1 MIESPLT
8 QTFKQQ
14 SESFKNL
21 KEAVKESSEGLSS
34 ANSKTNS
41 KKIDRLKSKINK
53 NKEPSSFKNI
63 GELSLEENRLTNLDS
78 KKWSFWVFK
87 NKAFQKVC

>member
-14 SESFKNL
+14 SELSKNL
-21 KEAVKESSEGLSS
+21 REAVKESSEGLSS
-34 ANSKTNS
+34 ANLKTNS
-41 KKIDRLKSKINK
+41 KKIGRLKSKINK

-63 GELSLEENRLTNLDS
+63 GELSLGEDRLTNLDS
-78 KKWSFWVFK
+78 KK
-87 NKAFQKVC
+87 